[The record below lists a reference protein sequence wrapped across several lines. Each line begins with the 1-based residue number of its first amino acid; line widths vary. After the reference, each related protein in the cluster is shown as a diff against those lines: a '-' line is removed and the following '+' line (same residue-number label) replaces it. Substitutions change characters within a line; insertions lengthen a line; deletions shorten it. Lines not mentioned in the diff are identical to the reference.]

1 MTVRLQRWMYG
12 KKAVLLVIF
21 ILTIVTAFLPGFY
34 PASAVRDG
42 SELIGKYVPDFEL
55 FNYRREIVLLHSFK
69 GKVVLLAFWY
79 PGDENSEQ
87 ELIALEPLYQRFK
100 EKGLEIIAV
109 DIHADNPNA
118 LMFLARNDL
127 SYIFLEGIYRD
138 ATEVYKI
145 EGTPSLFLI
154 DRQGVVRKY
163 YAGFDAGD
171 EHKIAA
177 AVSVELDKE
186 PPGES

>member
-1 MTVRLQRWMYG
+1 MGQY
-12 KKAVLLVIF
+12 A
-21 ILTIVTAFLPGFY
+21 
-34 PASAVRDG
+34 
-42 SELIGKYVPDFEL
+42 PDFEL
-55 FNYRREIVLLHSFK
+55 FNYRREMVLLHSFK
-69 GKVVLLAFWY
+69 GKVVLLVFWH
-79 PGDENSEQ
+79 PGDENSK
-87 ELIALEPLYQRFK
+87 LALVALEPLYERFK

-127 SYIFLEGIYRD
+127 NYIFLEGVYRD
-138 ATEVYKI
+138 AIEVYKI

-154 DRQGVVRKY
+154 DREGVIRKY

-177 AVSVELDKE
+177 AISVELEKE